1 MPSLDNYYTTE
12 VGSNGDITYT
22 VRQDLNL
29 SSERKAFLKTIIPL
43 VKLAEQ
49 RGQLRTSSFADYLG
63 IGQVGKSKDPSSLEF
78 YLDGITSLSA
88 FMFHEVEQ
96 FNRQVTMLATY
107 NLELS
112 RIKNERSDLS
122 PLKQQELAAQNS
134 LSTAQELNGGAVLE
148 TAAPLA
154 QQGLGRVALMY
165 KGYGIQM
172 TYTMLKSIRQ
182 LIFARYSGNTANQK
196 RLRMEAFGQIGG
208 TYLTALFFAGAQGMP
223 FVGAAMM
230 IWNSFLEE
238 DEDDAETIMRKYIGE
253 GWYRGALT
261 NMSGVDVSKRVALTN
276 LLLQTNRYSRNT
288 SVEEDIFLYA
298 GGPAWSVTNQ
308 FLRGGGEVLNGNMQ
322 RGIESMTPTAVRN
335 GLKALRYGDEGIRT
349 RRNDPI
355 LDDITNGQL
364 MGQWLGFAP
373 SEYTRRQE
381 EAQGMKR
388 IAIESA
394 KERSQL
400 LKKYYMAISYGDN
413 AEQNEIIA
421 DIEKYNSKIQENFPR
436 AVITPDSIKR
446 SVKAHLRQTITMHN
460 GVAINPMFRH
470 DLLQYAED
478 RLSVINRN

>member
-1 MPSLDNYYTTE
+1 
-12 VGSNGDITYT
+12 
-22 VRQDLNL
+22 
-29 SSERKAFLKTIIPL
+29 
-43 VKLAEQ
+43 
-49 RGQLRTSSFADYLG
+49 
-63 IGQVGKSKDPSSLEF
+63 
-78 YLDGITSLSA
+78 LSA

-107 NLELS
+107 KLELS
-112 RIKNERSDLS
+112 RVKKERSDLS
-122 PLKQQELAAQNS
+122 PLQQQELAAQNS
-134 LSTAQELNGGAVLE
+134 LSTTQELNGGAVLE

-154 QQGLGRVALMY
+154 QKGLGRVALMY

-196 RLRMEAFGQIGG
+196 RLRREALGQMGG
-208 TYLTALFFAGAQGMP
+208 AYLTSLFFAGAQGMP

-261 NMSGVDVSKRVALTN
+261 NMAGVDVSKRVALTN
-276 LLLQTNRYSRNT
+276 LLLQTNRYARNN

-298 GGPAWSVTNQ
+298 GGPAWSVTDQ
-308 FLRGGGEVLNGNMQ
+308 FRRGGKEVLNGDMQ
-322 RGIESMTPTAVRN
+322 RGVESMTPTAVRN
-335 GLKALRYGDEGIRT
+335 GLKALRYGDEGVRT

-364 MGQWLGFAP
+364 LGQWLGFAP

-381 EAQGMKR
+381 EAQGLKR
-388 IAIESA
+388 ISIASS

-400 LKKYYMAISYGDN
+400 LKKYYMAISYGDH
-413 AEQNEIIA
+413 AEREEILAEIG
-421 DIEKYNSKIQENFPR
+421 KYNKKVRRNFPR
-436 AVITPDSIKR
+436 AVIDGNAVYR
-446 SVKAHLRQTITMHN
+446 SVRAHLRQTITMHN
-460 GVAINPMFRH
+460 GVAISPMFRH
-470 DLLQYAED
+470 DLLQYAD
-478 RLSVINRN
+478 DKLLVLNPD